1 MRCVGG
7 GRESGNRQE
16 SQRMASW
23 TLNQARWTGLDL
35 KSAESE
41 GKQKNKSLEV
51 QMRVQ
56 NVFFISFTII
66 CSNWPFY

>member
-35 KSAESE
+35 KNAESE

-56 NVFFISFTII
+56 NVFL
-66 CSNWPFY
+66 YLLL